1 VDLARVTL
9 ITALGLKTWPFTR
22 VDDVLEVKA
31 QPRSLAELKVLAR
44 ERRPELLKN
53 RHQQEYNL
61 AGIRVAKAGFFPV
74 ITSTAA
80 YGWQGM
86 DEPFGTLPSNWYVG
100 AAMTFPLFEGLS
112 TTYAVNQNKAQ
123 LRSTLENYQVLRQ
136 NVVKEV
142 EQAYLDVKSGW
153 ELIRASKKA
162 LEAARENLRLAWGR
176 YQAGVGTIIEVTD
189 AQVQFSQADLKF
201 VQALYDYR
209 VYEAKLDK
217 AIGKPY

>member
-1 VDLARVTL
+1 MPT
-9 ITALGLKTWPFTR
+9 P
-22 VDDVLEVKA
+22 
-31 QPRSLAELKVLAR
+31 P
-44 ERRPELLKN
+44 
-53 RHQQEYNL
+53 
-61 AGIRVAKAGFFPV
+61 
-74 ITSTAA
+74 ST
-80 YGWQGM
+80 
-86 DEPFGTLPSNWYVG
+86 WYVG

-112 TTYAVNQNKAQ
+112 TAYSVSQNKAQ
-123 LRSTLENYQVLRQ
+123 LRATLENYEVLRQ
-136 NVVKEV
+136 NVTKEV

-153 ELIRASKKA
+153 ELIRATKKA

-209 VYEAKLDK
+209 VFEAKLDK